1 MQLDRPFLAVT
12 PTVDGD
18 VLSVLARASA
28 SFTPPQV
35 HRVIGHRSEAG
46 VRRALVRLTEQGIV
60 TAERVGNAM
69 RYELNRDHLAAA
81 AITTIARIREMLIAR
96 LREHIRAWSVPTPYA
111 ALFGSAARGSMS
123 PSSDIDLFVVR
134 ASSIDREHDTW
145 TDQIHELGLVVRTWT
160 GNDAQ
165 VLEYEEADLPRTPPD
180 LVVDE
185 IMRDGIALTDPG
197 DYLRQQLRS
206 V

>member
-18 VLSVLARASA
+18 VLSVLARATT

-46 VRRALVRLTEQGIV
+46 VRRALMRLTEQGIV
-60 TAERVGNAM
+60 TAERAGNAIQ
-69 RYELNRDHLAAA
+69 YELNHAHLAAE
-81 AITTIARIREMLIAR
+81 AIMTIAR
-96 LREHIRAWSVPTPYA
+96 LRDAFIARLRQHLGAWIIPTPYA
-111 ALFGSAARGSMS
+111 ALFGSAARGAMS

-134 ASSIDREHDTW
+134 ASSVDGEDDAW
-145 TDQIHELGLVVRTWT
+145 TDQLHELAVVARDWT
-160 GNDAQ
+160 GNDVH
-165 VLEYEEADLPRTPPD
+165 VLEYEEADLLRVPRD
-180 LVVDE
+180 SVLDE
-185 IMRDGIALTDPG
+185 INQDGIALTDPS
-197 DYLRQQLRS
+197 DYLRRKLRD